1 MRITVLGAGAMGSL
15 FGGLLA
21 EQGHAVELLDV
32 NPAHIERVQTQGL
45 TLETDDKGR
54 RVVHVP
60 IARPEAAGSKSDCLI
75 IFTKTLHTAS
85 ALKAARSVLHDD
97 VLVLTLQNGLGNVE
111 KVAEFV
117 PLSQV
122 AVGVTTV
129 PADMVG
135 PGHVHSHGEGHIRM
149 MMATGQQS
157 DRLVSLAQA
166 LTGAG
171 LSSTVDPTVQAAVWQ
186 KVAFNAALNTVCA
199 VGDCTVGQ
207 VGKTAGAR
215 SLAHRIAAEVLT
227 VATARGLQIDEAGLH
242 ATLDHALD
250 HHLHH
255 KPSML
260 QDLLAGRPTE
270 IDAINGE
277 VLRVARELGVSAP
290 CTEALDALVR
300 LREQRALVH

>member
-1 MRITVLGAGAMGSL
+1 MQITVLGAGAMGSL

-45 TLETDDKGR
+45 TLETDDKGKR
-54 RVVHVP
+54 CLHVP
-60 IARPEAAGSKSDCLI
+60 IARPEDAGLKPDCLI
-75 IFTKTLHTAS
+75 IFTKTLHTAN

-111 KVAEFV
+111 KVTDFV
-117 PLSQV
+117 PVSQV

-129 PADMVG
+129 PADMVA

-149 MMATGQQS
+149 MMANGQHS
-157 DRLVSLAQA
+157 DRLAALAQA

-171 LSSTVDPTVQAAVWQ
+171 LSSTIDQTVQAAIWQ

-207 VGKTAGAR
+207 VGKTTGAR
-215 SLAHRIAAEVLT
+215 SLAHRIATEVLA
-227 VATARGLQIDEAGLH
+227 VATARGLKVDEEGLH

-250 HHLHH
+250 HHVHH

-277 VLRVARELGVSAP
+277 VLRAARELGVSTP

-300 LREQRALVH
+300 LREQRNLAR